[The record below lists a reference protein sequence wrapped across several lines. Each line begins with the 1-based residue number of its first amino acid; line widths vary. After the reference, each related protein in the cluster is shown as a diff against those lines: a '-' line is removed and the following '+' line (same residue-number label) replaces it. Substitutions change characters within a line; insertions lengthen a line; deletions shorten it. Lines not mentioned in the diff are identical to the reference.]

1 MRATRAVAVAV
12 ASLVLLSATACSG
25 SEDKE
30 DGTAS
35 GPLEKVTYVTAFNT
49 FGREAYAY
57 VAKEKGYFEDAGFDV
72 EIKVGSGSG
81 ENMAALASGQADF
94 APVDS
99 TGYIISTGSG
109 QVEGLTAVAAVHQR
123 SMVGLMSLEGYGI
136 TTPRDLEGK
145 TIGEAA
151 GSTASIVWP
160 VYAKL
165 AGIDPNAVEWIDVD
179 PSQVAGALA
188 TNKVDVIGQFTVGQ
202 ALVEKVAEGKRAVP
216 LPYGDVLTDLYGHF
230 LLTSTKMAEEDPE
243 KAQKFAAAL
252 LKGLEYSITN
262 PKESAEILIKAVPTQ
277 DVAVAQA
284 ELEIMESYS
293 RAGGQQLGLVDT
305 ERVARTIAI
314 LEGAG
319 AIPPGKKPEE
329 FVQFDLAPR
338 A

>member
-1 MRATRAVAVAV
+1 M
-12 ASLVLLSATACSG
+12 
-25 SEDKE
+25 
-30 DGTAS
+30 
-35 GPLEKVTYVTAFNT
+35 TYITAFNT

-57 VAKEKGYFEDAGFDV
+57 VAKEKGFFEEAGFDV
-72 EIKVGSGSG
+72 EIKVGEGSG
-81 ENMAALASGQADF
+81 ENMAALASGQAQF

-99 TGYIISTGSG
+99 TGYIITTGSDK
-109 QVEGLTAVAAVHQR
+109 VEGLTAVAAVHQR
-123 SMVGLMSLEGYGI
+123 SMVGLMSLEGYGV

-145 TIGEAA
+145 SIGEAS

-165 AGIDPNAVEWIDVD
+165 AGIDPDKVEWIDVD

-188 TNKVDVIGQFTVGQ
+188 TRRVDVIGQFTVGQ
-202 ALVEKVAEGKRAVP
+202 PLVEKVAEGKKAVP

-230 LLTSTKMAEEDPE
+230 LLTSTKLADEKPE
-243 KAQKFAAAL
+243 MVQKFAEAL
-252 LKGLEYSITN
+252 LKGLEYAITN
-262 PKESAEILIKAVPTQ
+262 PKESAEILVKAVPTM
-277 DVAVAQA
+277 DAGVAEA
-284 ELEIMESYS
+284 ELKIMDSYS

-329 FVQFDLAPR
+329 FVKFDIAPK